1 MHIRTNKTNIVY
13 FVEVEDE
20 KVSLRNVPPNYSEC
34 VPEFDEK
41 FLSRGEKLLRF
52 WEAFFSKLT

>member
-1 MHIRTNKTNIVY
+1 MLGSTNCICLFFNF
-13 FVEVEDE
+13 FVEVDED

-41 FLSRGEKLLRF
+41 FLSRGEQLF
-52 WEAFFSKLT
+52 P